1 MTYKYK
7 CLNEF
12 LKQYKESNYKYSNY
26 DYESI
31 REDMDKHYL
40 ELKTRNVKPNQYN
53 DISVMGSKVEQL
65 LKLDS
70 FTLLVNEF
78 VDKSV
83 YIAYL
88 TIVDNNGKVIL
99 NPDIVV
105 TEKYCPATT
114 EFNNRKYVLKK
125 MYSIPLNKA
134 HRIA

>member
-40 ELKTRNVKPNQYN
+40 ELKQRKILSTKYN
-53 DISVMGSKVEQL
+53 DVSIMGTKMEGL

-70 FTLLVNEF
+70 FTLIVNEF
-78 VDKSV
+78 ADGSV
-83 YIAYL
+83 YLAYL
-88 TIVDNNGKVIL
+88 TINLNGKIIL
-99 NPDIVV
+99 NPDVIVSKV
-105 TEKYCPATT
+105 KAPATT
-114 EFNNRKYVLKK
+114 DFNNRNYVDKTC
-125 MYSIPLNKA
+125 YSIPINKCR
-134 HRIA
+134 RIA